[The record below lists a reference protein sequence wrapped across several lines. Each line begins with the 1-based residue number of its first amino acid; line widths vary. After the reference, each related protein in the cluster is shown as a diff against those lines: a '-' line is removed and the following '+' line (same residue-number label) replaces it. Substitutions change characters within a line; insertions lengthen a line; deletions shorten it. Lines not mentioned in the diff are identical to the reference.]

1 MSQKSP
7 QDLFPNLFGVKAQ
20 KRPAPEMKPQD
31 MRLLQYCMRQA
42 AKRPAAAVAPTFPAP
57 RQPRAMGAR
66 PTR

>member
-1 MSQKSP
+1 MSHKSP
-7 QDLFPNLFGVKAQ
+7 QELFPNLFSAKAA

-42 AKRPAAAVAPTFPAP
+42 ARRPAGAIAPPAQRLARP
-57 RQPRAMGAR
+57 MAAR

>member
-7 QDLFPNLFGVKAQ
+7 QELFPNLFSAKAA

-42 AKRPAAAVAPTFPAP
+42 AKRPAAARPQLAQRP
-57 RQPRAMGAR
+57 AR
-66 PTR
+66 PMAARPAR